1 MQSIIDNLIESIG
14 ASQILNL
21 QLSFNS
27 IEDRQ
32 KAIQEY
38 GKKIFNQYLD
48 QEASFFT
55 NAYVMQKIPDTNSP
69 DQFKKMVLLQKNELE
84 DLLAPLDIFIH
95 QYSKQIHRDNIKQI
109 WVSMMKSIIGQA
121 SSIPLSMKHYS
132 MTMKELYKQQ
142 YGISLRNDHKLLNIP
157 YKDIE
162 SGRLPDNV
170 LSDIDQLE
178 QSLFD
183 SYQQMK
189 KRYDNTGNFFK
200 VYNKQYIWIE
210 ASKLL

>member
-1 MQSIIDNLIESIG
+1 
-14 ASQILNL
+14 
-21 QLSFNS
+21 
-27 IEDRQ
+27 
-32 KAIQEY
+32 
-38 GKKIFNQYLD
+38 
-48 QEASFFT
+48 
-55 NAYVMQKIPDTNSP
+55 
-69 DQFKKMVLLQKNELE
+69 
-84 DLLAPLDIFIH
+84 
-95 QYSKQIHRDNIKQI
+95 
-109 WVSMMKSIIGQA
+109 
-121 SSIPLSMKHYS
+121 MKHYS